1 MNLARRLSV
10 ASFVALILLGLAWEL
25 WLAPVRPGGTSLALK
40 VLPLLLG
47 LPGIARGQVRAYQ
60 AWSMGILL
68 YLCEGLVRGMS
79 DTGLSASLA
88 VAEVVL
94 SLVAFGAVLAY
105 AWIARKQD
113 RRPAH

>member
-1 MNLARRLSV
+1 MNLARRLAV

-40 VLPLLLG
+40 VLPLLIG
-47 LPGIARGQVRAYQ
+47 LPGIVKGRVRAYQ

-79 DTGLSASLA
+79 DTGLSAHLA
-88 VAEVVL
+88 MVEVAL
-94 SLVAFGAVLAY
+94 SVIAFGAILAY
-105 AWIARKQD
+105 AWIARKQSAPPL
-113 RRPAH
+113 R